1 MEMNNE
7 GSKGRMT
14 ENNPPPSNL
23 LCVNAIKSKISSYHR
38 YAAVEVSER

>member
-7 GSKGRMT
+7 GSKGRKT

-23 LCVNAIKSKISSYHR
+23 FRVNTIKSKISSYHH
-38 YAAVEVSER
+38 YAAVGISER